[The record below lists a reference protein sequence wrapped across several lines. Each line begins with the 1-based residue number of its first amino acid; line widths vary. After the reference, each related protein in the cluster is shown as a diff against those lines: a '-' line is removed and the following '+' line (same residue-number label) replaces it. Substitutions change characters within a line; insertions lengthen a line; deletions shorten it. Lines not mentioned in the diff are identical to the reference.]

1 MRCRVS
7 LSIRLCSDAS
17 NGSEKGSPASDAPC
31 ALAIPHDTV
40 VSMKAK
46 AADDGPSTPFERF
59 DTLARKLFAVPKK
72 ELDDE
77 LAKYNKA
84 KAERIQKRRH

>member
-1 MRCRVS
+1 
-7 LSIRLCSDAS
+7 
-17 NGSEKGSPASDAPC
+17 
-31 ALAIPHDTV
+31 
-40 VSMKAK
+40 MKAK